1 MAKQPTPSFN
11 WFLTMAWRDS
21 RKNRSRLLL
30 FMSSMVLGI
39 AALVAIN
46 SFGDNMRNEINGEA
60 KKLLGADLEVESRFP
75 ITDTVRAFFD
85 SLGAEKSEEI
95 SFASMVLFPEDGGT
109 RLVQVR
115 AIEGEFPFY
124 GAIETQPVEASR
136 SFRNAQEALAD
147 NTLMLQ
153 FNAKP
158 GDPVKVGE
166 LTFTLEGSIH
176 KVPGQ
181 PGIAATVA
189 PPVYIPMQYLEET
202 GLLQKG
208 SRLNYKLY
216 LKFPDNTNMAQLME
230 ETIVPFLDKEEL
242 RFDDVEERK
251 EEIGESY
258 DNLTGFLN
266 LVAFIALLLGCLG
279 VASAVHIYLRE
290 KVLSVAVLRCL
301 GGKGA
306 YGLWIFL
313 IQIAVMGLLGAVV
326 GAALGTAIQ
335 FMLPALFSEFIP
347 VEVDIAIS
355 WGAIFQGILTGLL
368 IAVLF
373 ALLPLLSVRKVS
385 PLRTLRT
392 SYEGDQSPDPLRY
405 LIFGLIAIFVF
416 LFSFLQLREWDEALF
431 FTGGTFIAFL
441 ILGGL
446 ARLLMLAVRR
456 FFPTG
461 WSYLWRQSLANL
473 YRPNNQTLVLI
484 VTIGLGT
491 ALIGVLFFVQ
501 QVLIDKVALTG
512 SEHQPNM
519 VLFDIQSDQEES
531 LAELTKSFDL
541 PLIQQVPVVT
551 MRLSGLEGSTV
562 DEIKEDTTDHIRDWV
577 LNREYRVTYRD
588 SLIDSEEIVRGNWHG
603 TVQSPGD
610 SIFVSLEDGL
620 AESMKVDIGDKVS
633 FNVQGA
639 LIDTYVGSI
648 RKVDWQRVQT
658 NFLVLFPTGVL
669 ERAPKFHVIITR
681 VETDQTAAQF
691 QQAVV
696 KQYPNVSV
704 IDLKLILQT
713 VDDILNKISFVIR
726 FMAFFS
732 IITGIIV
739 LIGSVIISKYQ
750 RIQESVLLRT
760 IGASRKQ
767 IFGINV
773 LEYFFL
779 GSLASLAGIGIA
791 LLGGWLLAQYSFETP
806 FSPSILVVIAVYLA
820 ITGLTVLIGLA
831 NSRSIVNNPP
841 LEILRREV

>member
-1 MAKQPTPSFN
+1 
-11 WFLTMAWRDS
+11 MAWRDS

-46 SFGDNMRNEINGEA
+46 SFGDNMRREIDGEA
-60 KKLLGADLEVESRFP
+60 KKLLGADLVVESRFP
-75 ITDTVRAFFD
+75 ITDTVRTFFD
-85 SLGAEKSEEI
+85 SLGTEQSEEI
-95 SFASMVLFPEDGGT
+95 SFASMVLFPESGGT

-115 AIEGEFPFY
+115 ALEGEFPYY
-124 GAIETQPVEASR
+124 GAIETKPVEASR
-136 SFRNAQEALAD
+136 SFRTGQAALAD

-153 FNAKP
+153 FDAQA
-158 GDPVKVGE
+158 GDPIKVGE
-166 LTFTLEGSIH
+166 LTFTLDGSIH

-189 PPVYIPMQYLEET
+189 PPVYIPLSYLEET

-208 SRLNYKLY
+208 SRVNYKLY
-216 LKFPDNTNMAQLME
+216 LKFPDRANVAQLME
-230 ETIVPFLDKEEL
+230 ETIEPFLQEEEI
-242 RFDDVEERK
+242 RFDTVDERK

-258 DNLTGFLN
+258 QNLTGFLN

-301 GGKGA
+301 GGKGS
-306 YGLWIFL
+306 YGVWIFL
-313 IQIAVMGLLGAVV
+313 VQITIMGLLGAIV

-335 FMLPALFSEFIP
+335 FVLPELFADFIP
-347 VEVDIAIS
+347 VEVDIALS
-355 WGAIFQGILTGLL
+355 WSAIFQGIITGLL

-385 PLRTLRT
+385 PLRTLRA
-392 SYEGDQSPDPLRY
+392 SFESDQSPDPLRF
-405 LIFGLIAIFVF
+405 LVFGLIAVFVF
-416 LFSFLQLREWDEALF
+416 LFSYFQLNNWLDALL

-441 ILGGL
+441 ILGGM
-446 ARLLMLAVRR
+446 ARLLMLAVRK

-519 VLFDIQSDQEES
+519 VLFDIQSDQEEE
-531 LAELTKSFDL
+531 LAQLTQSFDL

-551 MRLSGLEGSTV
+551 MRLGGLEGRTV
-562 DEIKEDTTDHIRDWV
+562 TQIKEDTTDQVRGWV

-588 SLIDSEEIVRGNWHG
+588 SLIDSEEIVRGEWVSSVN
-603 TVQSPGD
+603 SPND
-610 SIFVSLEDGL
+610 SVFVSLEDGL
-620 AESMKVDIGDKVS
+620 AESMQVDIGDKVT

-681 VETDQTAAQF
+681 VESDQTAADF

-713 VDDILNKISFVIR
+713 VDDILNKIAFVIR

-760 IGASRKQ
+760 IGATRKQ

-806 FSPSILVVIAVYLA
+806 FTPSLLVVLLVYLA

>member
-1 MAKQPTPSFN
+1 MDFS
-11 WFLTMAWRDS
+11 WFLKMAWRDS

-46 SFGDNMRNEINGEA
+46 SFGDNMRREIDGEA
-60 KKLLGADLEVESRFP
+60 KKLLGADLVVESRFP
-75 ITDTVRAFFD
+75 ITDTVRTFFD
-85 SLGAEKSEEI
+85 SLEAEISEEV
-95 SFASMVLFPEDGGT
+95 SFASMVLFPESGGT

-115 AIEGEFPFY
+115 ALEGEFPYY

-136 SFRNAQEALAD
+136 AFRSGQKALAD

-153 FNAKP
+153 FDAQA
-158 GDPVKVGE
+158 GDPIKVGE
-166 LTFTLEGSIH
+166 LTFTLDGSIH

-208 SRLNYKLY
+208 SRVNYKLY
-216 LKFPDNTNMAQLME
+216 LKFPERTDVAQLME
-230 ETIVPFLDKEEL
+230 ESVEPFLEKEEL
-242 RFDDVEERK
+242 RYDDVDERK

-258 DNLTGFLN
+258 QNLTGFLN

-306 YGLWIFL
+306 YGVWIFL
-313 IQIAVMGLLGAVV
+313 IQIGVMGLLGAII

-335 FMLPALFSEFIP
+335 FVLPELFADFIP
-347 VEVDIAIS
+347 VEVDIALS
-355 WGAIFQGILTGLL
+355 WSAIFQGVITGLL
-368 IAVLF
+368 IAILF

-392 SYEGDQSPDPLRY
+392 SADDNQAPDPLRY
-405 LIFGLIAIFVF
+405 LVFGLIAVFIF
-416 LFSFLQLREWDEALF
+416 LFSYLQLNNWLDALS
-431 FTGGTFIAFL
+431 FTGGTLVAFL
-441 ILGGL
+441 ILGGM
-446 ARLLMLAVRR
+446 ARLLMLAVRK
-456 FFPTG
+456 FFPVG

-519 VLFDIQSDQEES
+519 VLFDIQSDQEEA
-531 LAELTKSFDL
+531 LAQLTESFDL

-551 MRLSGLEGSTV
+551 MRLAALEGRTTE
-562 DEIKEDTTDHIRDWV
+562 DIKEDTTDHIRGWV

-588 SLIDSEEIVRGNWHG
+588 SLINSEEIVRGEWNG
-603 TVQSPGD
+603 DISNSGD
-610 SIFVSLEDGL
+610 SVFVSLEDGL
-620 AESMKVDIGDKVS
+620 AESMQVDIGDKVT

-681 VETDQTAAQF
+681 VESDQTAAQF

-704 IDLKLILQT
+704 IDLKLILAT
-713 VDDILNKISFVIR
+713 VDDILNKIAFVIR

-760 IGASRKQ
+760 IGATRKQ

-791 LLGGWLLAQYSFETP
+791 LLGGWLLAQYSFDTP
-806 FSPSILVVIAVYLA
+806 FTPSLLVVLLVYLA

>member
-1 MAKQPTPSFN
+1 MNFS
-11 WFLTMAWRDS
+11 WFLKMAWRDS

-46 SFGDNMRNEINGEA
+46 SFGDNMRREINGEA
-60 KKLLGADLEVESRFP
+60 KKLLGADLVVESRFP
-75 ITDTVRAFFD
+75 ITDTVRTFFD
-85 SLGAEKSEEI
+85 SLEAEISEEV
-95 SFASMVLFPEDGGT
+95 SFASMVLFPESGGT

-115 AIEGEFPFY
+115 ALEGEFPYY
-124 GAIETQPVEASR
+124 GAIETLPVEASR
-136 SFRNAQEALAD
+136 SFRSGQEALAD

-153 FNAKP
+153 FNAQT
-158 GDPVKVGE
+158 GDPIKVGE
-166 LTFTLEGSIH
+166 LTFTLDGSIH

-208 SRLNYKLY
+208 SRVNYKLY
-216 LKFPDNTNMAQLME
+216 LKFPERVDMAQLMTASIE
-230 ETIVPFLDKEEL
+230 PFLEKEEL
-242 RFDDVEERK
+242 RYDDVDERK

-258 DNLTGFLN
+258 QNLTGFLN

-301 GGKGA
+301 GGKGS
-306 YGLWIFL
+306 YGVWIFL
-313 IQIAVMGLLGAVV
+313 IQITIMGLLGAII

-335 FMLPALFSEFIP
+335 FVLPELFADFIP
-347 VEVDIAIS
+347 VEVDIALS
-355 WGAIFQGILTGLL
+355 WSAIFQGVITGLL

-392 SYEGDQSPDPLRY
+392 SADENQTPDPLRF
-405 LIFGLIAIFVF
+405 LVFGLIAVFIF
-416 LFSFLQLREWDEALF
+416 LFSYFQLNNWLDALS
-431 FTGGTFIAFL
+431 FTGGTLVAFL
-441 ILGGL
+441 ILGGM
-446 ARLLMLAVRR
+446 ARLLMIAVRR
-456 FFPTG
+456 FFPAG

-519 VLFDIQSDQEES
+519 VLFDIQSDQEEE
-531 LAELTKSFDL
+531 LAQLTQSFDL

-551 MRLSGLEGSTV
+551 MRLASLQGRTAS
-562 DEIKEDTTDHIRDWV
+562 EIKEDTTDHIRGWV

-588 SLIDSEEIVRGNWHG
+588 SLIDSEEIMRGAWNG
-603 TVQSPGD
+603 NISSTGD
-610 SIFVSLEDGL
+610 SVFVSLEDGL
-620 AESMKVDIGDKVS
+620 AESMQVDIGDKVT

-681 VETDQTAAQF
+681 VESDQTAAQF

-704 IDLKLILQT
+704 IDLKLILAT
-713 VDDILNKISFVIR
+713 VDDILNKIAFVIR

-760 IGASRKQ
+760 IGATRKQ

-791 LLGGWLLAQYSFETP
+791 LLGGWLLAQYSFDTP
-806 FSPSILVVIAVYLA
+806 FTPSLLVVLLVYLS

>member
-1 MAKQPTPSFN
+1 MNFS
-11 WFLTMAWRDS
+11 WFLKMAWRDS

-46 SFGDNMRNEINGEA
+46 SFGDNMRQEIDGEA
-60 KKLLGADLEVESRFP
+60 KKLLGADLVVESRLP
-75 ITDTVRAFFD
+75 ISDTVRAFFD
-85 SLGAEKSEEI
+85 SLGTEQSDEI
-95 SFASMVLFPEDGGT
+95 SFASMVLFPESGGT

-115 AIEGEFPFY
+115 ALEGDFPYY

-136 SFRNAQEALAD
+136 SFRSGQEALAD

-153 FNAKP
+153 FDAQA
-158 GDPVKVGE
+158 GDPIKVGE
-166 LTFTLEGSIH
+166 LTFTIDGSIH

-181 PGIAATVA
+181 PGITATVA
-189 PPVYIPMQYLEET
+189 PPVYIPLSYLEET

-208 SRLNYKLY
+208 SRVNYKLY
-216 LKFPDNTNMAQLME
+216 LKFPERANVAQLME
-230 ETIVPFLDKEEL
+230 ETIEPFLEKEEL
-242 RFDDVEERK
+242 RYDDVDERK

-258 DNLTGFLN
+258 QNLTGFLN

-301 GGKGA
+301 GGKGS

-313 IQIAVMGLLGAVV
+313 IQIAIMGLLGAVV
-326 GAALGTAIQ
+326 GAALGTVIQ
-335 FMLPALFSEFIP
+335 FALPELFADFIP
-347 VEVDIAIS
+347 VEVDMALSWSAIL
-355 WGAIFQGILTGLL
+355 QGVITGLL

-385 PLRTLRT
+385 PLRTLRA
-392 SYEGDQSPDPLRY
+392 SFEGDQSPDPLRF
-405 LIFGLIAIFVF
+405 LVFGLIAVFVF
-416 LFSFLQLREWDEALF
+416 LFSFLQLNNWLDALF
-431 FTGGTFIAFL
+431 FTGGTFVAFL
-441 ILGGL
+441 ILGGM

-456 FFPTG
+456 FFPVG

-519 VLFDIQSDQEES
+519 VLFDIQSDQEEE
-531 LAELTKSFDL
+531 LAQLTQSYDL
-541 PLIQQVPVVT
+541 PLIQQVPIVT
-551 MRLSGLEGSTV
+551 MRLGGLEGRTV
-562 DEIKEDTTDHIRDWV
+562 TEIKEDTTDHVRGWV

-588 SLIDSEEIVRGNWHG
+588 SLIDSEEIVRGEWYG
-603 TVQSPGD
+603 SVESPDD
-610 SIFVSLEDGL
+610 SIFISLEDGL
-620 AESMKVDIGDKVS
+620 AEDMKVDIGDKVT

-658 NFLVLFPTGVL
+658 NFLVVFPTRVL

-681 VETDQTAAQF
+681 VESDQTAADF

-713 VDDILNKISFVIR
+713 VDDILNKIAFVIR

-732 IITGIIV
+732 IVTGIIV

-760 IGASRKQ
+760 IGATRQQ

-806 FSPSILVVIAVYLA
+806 FTPSLLVVLVVYVA
-820 ITGLTVLIGLA
+820 ITGLTMLIGLA